1 MTTEAKCVRSR
12 FGSGLAGRRGHGLA
26 VALLRLQ
33 LLLKQAVEVDRL
45 EQEGREAAVAHGVGD
60 DAAREGEQ
68 DARRFGEEEGL
79 KLVLGNVADA
89 EQAGMFQLDD
99 KAGDF
104 GLLRGHVDRSEGLWV
119 GEEGVS

>member
-45 EQEGREAAVAHGVGD
+45 ELEGRDAAVPHCLG
-60 DAAREGEQ
+60 DAAGRDGEP
-68 DARRFGEEEGL
+68 DARRLREEEGL
-79 KLVLGNVADA
+79 TLVLGNVADA
-89 EQAGMFQLDD
+89 EQAGRVQT
-99 KAGDF
+99 GDQP
-104 GLLRGHVDRSEGLWV
+104 GPLVVL
-119 GEEGVS
+119 